1 MANYTKVV
9 AADILPELNSLPTD
23 TILPFRDLLLGL
35 FVIVIWALNIIVIKV
50 GVAELPPLLMTTLRF
65 MLVAV
70 LLVPFYPV
78 TRAQLPFL
86 LLLSVTF
93 GSLHFALLFIGLGQ
107 AEAGTGALLVQMG
120 TPFATLLAVFFLKEK
135 LGFKRLI
142 GLLLSFAGVIVL
154 AGGPTLPSPLPLSIL
169 LMSAFGWAVSQLLIK
184 RGPPIAPLALAGW
197 VALFAV
203 PQVGLGSWLLEYN
216 HLNAIQQA
224 SWLGWGA
231 VIYTA
236 VMSSIVAYGIW
247 YTLLRRHPVNRV
259 VPMTL
264 LVPVLAVGLGA
275 LLMDDSLGIHKLIG
289 GGLVVAGIA
298 LIVIKFRRRPA

>member
-1 MANYTKVV
+1 M
-9 AADILPELNSLPTD
+9 
-23 TILPFRDLLLGL
+23 LGL
-35 FVIVIWALNIIVIKV
+35 LVIAIWALNILVIKV

-65 MLVAV
+65 MLVAA

-78 TRAQLPFL
+78 ARAQLPFL
-86 LLLSVTF
+86 LLLSITF

-120 TPFATLLAVFFLKEK
+120 TPFATLLAVVFLKEK
-135 LGFKRLI
+135 LGAKRLA

-154 AGGPTLPSPLPLSIL
+154 AGGPTLPSPLPLAIL
-169 LMSAFGWAVSQLLIK
+169 LLSALGWAVSQLLIK

-197 VALFAV
+197 VALFAI
-203 PQVGLGSWLLEYN
+203 PQVALGSWLFETGQWQ
-216 HLNAIQQA
+216 AIQQA
-224 SWLGWGA
+224 SWRGWA
-231 VIYTA
+231 AMSYTA

-247 YTLLRRHPVNRV
+247 YALLRRHPVNRV

-275 LLMDDSLGIHKLIG
+275 LLMGDNLGIHKLLG

-298 LIVIKFRRRPA
+298 LIVVNIGKRHPIKPQ

>member
-1 MANYTKVV
+1 MP
-9 AADILPELNSLPTD
+9 L
-23 TILPFRDLLLGL
+23 RDLLLGL
-35 FVIVIWALNIIVIKV
+35 LVMVIWSLNIIVIKV

-65 MLVAV
+65 ILVAA

-78 TRAQLPFL
+78 ARAQLPFL
-86 LLLSVTF
+86 VLLSITF

-120 TPFATLLAVFFLKEK
+120 TPFATLLAVVFLKEK
-135 LGFKRLI
+135 LGPKRLA
-142 GLLLSFAGVIVL
+142 GLLLSFAGVVVL
-154 AGGPTLPSPLPLSIL
+154 AGGPTLPSPLPLTIL
-169 LMSAFGWAVSQLLIK
+169 LLSAFGWAVSQLLIK

-203 PQVGLGSWLLEYN
+203 PQVALASWLFEQN
-216 HLNAIQQA
+216 QWQAIAQA

-231 VIYTA
+231 VAYTA
-236 VMSSIVAYGIW
+236 IMSSIAAYGIW
-247 YTLLRRHPVNRV
+247 YALLRRHPVNRV

-264 LVPVLAVGLGA
+264 LTPVFAVGLGV
-275 LLMDDSLGIHKLIG
+275 LLMDDPLGVHKLVG

-298 LIVIKFRRRPA
+298 LIVL

>member
-1 MANYTKVV
+1 MP
-9 AADILPELNSLPTD
+9 L
-23 TILPFRDLLLGL
+23 RDLLLGL
-35 FVIVIWALNIIVIKV
+35 LVIVIWSLNIIVIKV

-65 MLVAV
+65 ILVAA

-78 TRAQLPFL
+78 ARAQLPFL
-86 LLLSVTF
+86 VLLSITF

-120 TPFATLLAVFFLKEK
+120 TPFATLLAVVFLKEK
-135 LGFKRLI
+135 LGPKRLA
-142 GLLLSFAGVIVL
+142 GLLLSFAGVVVL
-154 AGGPTLPSPLPLSIL
+154 AGGPTLPSPLPLTIL
-169 LMSAFGWAVSQLLIK
+169 LLSAFGWAVSQLLIK

-203 PQVGLGSWLLEYN
+203 PQVALGSWLFEQN
-216 HLNAIQQA
+216 QWQAIAQA

-231 VIYTA
+231 VAYTA
-236 VMSSIVAYGIW
+236 IMSSIAAYGIW
-247 YTLLRRHPVNRV
+247 YALLRRHPVNRV

-264 LVPVLAVGLGA
+264 LTPVFAGGLGA
-275 LLMDDSLGIHKLIG
+275 LLMDDPLGVHKLVG

-298 LIVIKFRRRPA
+298 LIVLKFGKQRPTRA

>member
-1 MANYTKVV
+1 MP
-9 AADILPELNSLPTD
+9 L
-23 TILPFRDLLLGL
+23 RDLMLGL
-35 FVIVIWALNIIVIKV
+35 LVIAIWALNIIVIKV

-65 MLVAV
+65 MLVAA

-78 TRAQLPFL
+78 ARAQLPFL
-86 LLLSVTF
+86 LLLSITF

-120 TPFATLLAVFFLKEK
+120 TPFATLLAVVFLKET
-135 LGFKRLI
+135 LGAKRI
-142 GLLLSFAGVIVL
+142 AGLLLSFAGVIVL
-154 AGGPTLPSPLPLSIL
+154 AGGPTLPSPLPLTIL
-169 LMSAFGWAVSQLLIK
+169 LLSAFGWAVSQLLIK

-197 VALFAV
+197 VALFAI
-203 PQVGLGSWLLEYN
+203 PQVALGSWLFETGQWQ
-216 HLNAIQQA
+216 AIQQA
-224 SWLGWGA
+224 SWRGWGA
-231 VIYTA
+231 VVYTA

-247 YTLLRRHPVNRV
+247 YALLRRHPVNRV

-275 LLMDDSLGIHKLIG
+275 LLMGDSLGIHKLLG

-298 LIVIKFRRRPA
+298 LIVLNVDQRRPAKPM